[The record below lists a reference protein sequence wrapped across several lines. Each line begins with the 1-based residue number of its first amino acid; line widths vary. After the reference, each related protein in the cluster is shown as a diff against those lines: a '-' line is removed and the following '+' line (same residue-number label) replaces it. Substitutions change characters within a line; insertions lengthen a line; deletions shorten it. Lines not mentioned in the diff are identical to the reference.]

1 MTNKDFL
8 SSMAAQTG
16 MKKGEVQRLVQFLTA
31 TLAENMEDGDTT
43 AIQGF
48 GTFEM
53 KKKLERIV
61 VNPST
66 GQRQL
71 VPPRQAISFKASA
84 TLKEKT
90 L

>member
-1 MTNKDFL
+1 MNNKDFL
-8 SSMAAQTG
+8 NAMAAQTG
-16 MKKGEVQRLVQFLTA
+16 MKKAEVQHLVQHFTSA
-31 TLAENMEDGDTT
+31 LAENMEDGDTT
-43 AIQGF
+43 VIQGF

-61 VNPST
+61 VNPAT
-66 GQRQL
+66 HRRQL

-84 TLKEKT
+84 TLKDKA

>member
-16 MKKGEVQRLVQFLTA
+16 MKKAEVQRLVQFLTA

-61 VNPST
+61 VNPPPAS
-66 GQRQL
+66 GNSCPPDRQF
-71 VPPRQAISFKASA
+71 PSRPAPH
-84 TLKEKT
+84 LK
-90 L
+90 